1 MANIKEENE
10 NENENITNTIYS
22 KGRRIRKSYKRNQ
35 IPNNEAV
42 DDNKT
47 NNIENKKIE
56 IIPNKI
62 DEKNEEKWHY
72 KSLKTMKI
80 ENGNKSERNLGLLEN
95 SSQSN
100 RICRGRRFYKKK
112 QEDLKAEA
120 KEN

>member
-1 MANIKEENE
+1 
-10 NENENITNTIYS
+10 
-22 KGRRIRKSYKRNQ
+22 
-35 IPNNEAV
+35 
-42 DDNKT
+42 
-47 NNIENKKIE
+47 
-56 IIPNKI
+56 
-62 DEKNEEKWHY
+62 
-72 KSLKTMKI
+72 MKI